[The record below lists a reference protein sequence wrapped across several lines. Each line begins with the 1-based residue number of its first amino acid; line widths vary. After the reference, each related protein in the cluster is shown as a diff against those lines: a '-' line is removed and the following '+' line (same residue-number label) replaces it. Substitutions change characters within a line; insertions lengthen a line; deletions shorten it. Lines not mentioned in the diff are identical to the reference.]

1 MASVGM
7 TLLREDALV
16 VGEFK
21 KGDPRAFEKIFDQF
35 YSAVCY
41 FILEFVKDPE
51 ISRDIVSEVF
61 MKLWDRKEDFDNMSS
76 IKSFLYVSAK
86 NAALNL
92 IRRSKVIDEHRKHA
106 AIEMNRE
113 ELDDVV
119 HNRIFDAEVL
129 RYVNTAIETL
139 PSQCKRI
146 LNLTLQGFNT
156 DDIALRLN
164 LSAQTVRNTRA
175 RATMLL
181 KKKLSG
187 DVLVVSTLTAAIL
200 NLIFY

>member
-7 TLLREDALV
+7 TLLREDAYI

-21 KGDPRAFEKIFDQF
+21 KGDSRAFEKIFDQF
-35 YSAVCY
+35 YSAICF

-61 MKLWDRKEDFDNMSS
+61 IKLWDRKEDFDNMSS

-92 IRRSKVIDEHRKHA
+92 IRRSKVIDEHRKHLS
-106 AIEMNRE
+106 IQMSHE
-113 ELDDVV
+113 ELHDAV
-119 HNRIFDAEVL
+119 HARIFDAEVL
-129 RYVNTAIETL
+129 RYVNTAISTL
-139 PSQCKRI
+139 PEQCKRI
-146 LNLTLQGFNT
+146 LNMTLQGFNT
-156 DDIALRLN
+156 DDIAVRLK

-187 DVLVVSTLTAAIL
+187 DLLVVSALIAVL
-200 NLIFY
+200 NLIYY